1 MSPRAPSVDSRSDVK
16 SAYRVVE
23 IVEALAQSNGGLSFA
38 QLVEHLGYPR
48 SSLHG
53 LVRTLLAAGWLEFD
67 EEGRRYRLALRMWE
81 LGQTYM
87 RAADLATRARPF
99 MQQVTAELEETTQL
113 AILDGRYNVYIAKV
127 DGPQPLVLA
136 SQVGRRLEAHAT
148 GLGKVLLA
156 WLSPD
161 ELLVRIGDT
170 PLERLTKSTITSV
183 PRLQAELA
191 VIRQRGY
198 GIDNEEYTLGVRCV
212 AFPVR
217 NHLDEVV
224 AAMSVSVPTARYRS
238 ASEARTISVLKANAI
253 ALSRALG
260 HVPSRVDSKSGLVA
274 GGR

>member
-1 MSPRAPSVDSRSDVK
+1 M
-16 SAYRVVE
+16 
-23 IVEALAQSNGGLSFA
+23 
-38 QLVEHLGYPR
+38 
-48 SSLHG
+48 
-53 LVRTLLAAGWLEFD
+53 GWLEFD

-191 VIRQRGY
+191 GHPPAGLRHRQRGVHA
-198 GIDNEEYTLGVRCV
+198 GRQMRRVPGSEPPRRSRRRDERLSADCSVQVCV
-212 AFPVR
+212 
-217 NHLDEVV
+217 
-224 AAMSVSVPTARYRS
+224 
-238 ASEARTISVLKANAI
+238 
-253 ALSRALG
+253 
-260 HVPSRVDSKSGLVA
+260 
-274 GGR
+274 